1 MEINNKSIQGIFIY
15 AEDINFEKGDFV
27 VEGDKIYIC
36 QADSIGNL
44 PSESP
49 TYFKA
54 YLSDNI
60 ATAEDFEKYAKGI
73 GDDKFINAKYLGK
86 ILNHYM
92 SGFDEKGIIS
102 NTIIS
107 NGSNQFE
114 IYISDYFGNTTNIGA
129 YSEPLDQVL
138 ISEDLNNAIF
148 RVDKSAIKS
157 LYGDIYQSANSWV
170 ILRQYTY
177 LKSEKTALQDDVYIR
192 VQELINNEEHDIMY
206 RYASSSDSYSSPT
219 KWESVTC
226 NSSYVSK
233 INTIKDYYT
242 NLIIQTNNEKNQ
254 IKNNFRFKKATIGIH
269 TEGSTEWKLRLNTDI
284 PMGSSSHPYII
295 TICTES
301 ITDGIIRSY
310 SFTADIRKIFDHI
323 TLKYG
328 TDGNSIF
335 SLNTD
340 YSGNIVI
347 KREKG
352 TEEIS
357 VIYYQ
362 QTYKDYTL
370 GYTTENFDNY
380 YSAFVKFT
388 STEEE
393 GGKYSSATLPTEATL
408 LDDSGTVEITNNDYL
423 DITVNVLVEY
433 YDQYHE
439 AWDEQGNRITHFFLT
454 KQDRFVIPVQDIST
468 KEKIYTNVINE
479 SLKEVSRIKVY
490 KDDNDTIIHI
500 VPVVVDENGNQD
512 IGISRMDGYDEVA
525 TTGLESIYS
534 INCIKY
540 DQI

>member
-15 AEDINFEKGDFV
+15 AEDINFERGDFV
-27 VEGDKIYIC
+27 VEEDKIYIC

-49 TYFKA
+49 AYFKA

-60 ATAEDFEKYAKGI
+60 ATDGDFVKYAKGI
-73 GDDKFINAKYLGK
+73 GDDKLINAKYLGK

-177 LKSEKTALQDDVYIR
+177 LKSEKTALQDNVYIR

-206 RYASSSDSYSSPT
+206 RYASSTDSYSSPT
-219 KWESVTC
+219 EWESVTC
-226 NSSYVSK
+226 NSSYVTK
-233 INTIKDYYT
+233 INTIKNYYT

-254 IKNNFRFKKATIGIH
+254 IRNNFRFKKATIGSHIEN
-269 TEGSTEWKLRLNTDI
+269 TAEWKLRLNTDI
-284 PMGSSSHPYII
+284 PMGSSNHPYII
-295 TICTES
+295 TVCTES
-301 ITDGIIRSY
+301 IKDNGIINSY
-310 SFTADIRKIFDHI
+310 SFTTDIRKIFNYEELI
-323 TLKYG
+323 YG
-328 TDGNSIF
+328 TSGDSVFSIK
-335 SLNTD
+335 TD
-340 YSGNIVI
+340 NSGNIVI
-347 KREKG
+347 KRNSG
-352 TEEIS
+352 TEDVS

-370 GYTTENFDNY
+370 GYTTSFNNY
-380 YSAFVKFT
+380 YSALVKFT

-393 GGKYSSATLPTEATL
+393 SRRYSSATLPIVATL
-408 LDDSGTVEITNNDYL
+408 LDDTGKLEITDNDYL

-433 YDQYHE
+433 YDQYRE
-439 AWDEQGNRITHFFLT
+439 AWDDDGNRITHFFLT

-468 KEKIYTNVINE
+468 IEKVYTNVINE
-479 SLKEVSRIKVY
+479 TLKEVSRIKVY
-490 KDDNDTIIHI
+490 RDDTNIYI

-512 IGISRMDGYDEVA
+512 IGISRMGGYDEVV
-525 TTGLESIYS
+525 TTNLESIHS